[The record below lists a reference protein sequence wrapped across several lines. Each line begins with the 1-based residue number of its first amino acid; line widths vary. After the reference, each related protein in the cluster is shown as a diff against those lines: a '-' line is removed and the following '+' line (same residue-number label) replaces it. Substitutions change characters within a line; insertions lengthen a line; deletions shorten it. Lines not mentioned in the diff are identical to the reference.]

1 MTQDKHHPP
10 AESPAP
16 DPAAAV
22 AGIDTQYLAPVV
34 QQGAIEAVDQEGN
47 RIKQWWKAA
56 KHSGQTALVMAE
68 LLPVTNEGSRLA
80 AYGAVQGLTRNSIAA
95 GAALGLSTFALESV
109 GGLAA
114 AGLFETDRSKKVFD
128 TLNEK
133 GKKIGIPTE
142 KNLSTPAK
150 VWFTFMGGTVVGMA
164 LEQRENPHR
173 TKEENRRYS
182 FFTSAWQA
190 GALAVIGAMGSE
202 FINTTIED
210 PKKGALVA
218 GGLAAIAGIGSWV
231 KKKGGILKSKLQRNK
246 ES

>member
-1 MTQDKHHPP
+1 MIEDKNPLP
-10 AESPAP
+10 AESQISEPTTI
-16 DPAAAV
+16 
-22 AGIDTQYLAPVV
+22 AGIDTQYLAPV
-34 QQGAIEAVDQEGN
+34 GSHEPIESINQEGS

-56 KHSGQTALVMAE
+56 RHSGQAALVMAE

-80 AYGAVQGLTRNSIAA
+80 IWGATEAATHNSVAA

-109 GGLAA
+109 GGYAA
-114 AGLFETDRSKKVFD
+114 ASLFETDTSQKVFNAI
-128 TLNEK
+128 NEK

-150 VWFTFMGGTVVGMA
+150 VWWTFMGGTVVGMA

-182 FFTSAWQA
+182 LFASTWQA
-190 GALAVIGAMGSE
+190 GALAVLGTMGSE
-202 FINTTIED
+202 VVNTTIED

-218 GGLAAIAGIGSWV
+218 GGLAAIAATGTWI
-231 KKKGGILKSKLQRNK
+231 KKKTGIIRNRFSKNK
-246 ES
+246 NQ